1 MKELATIGVAYSED
15 EVENLVNEAKEW
27 ISKEHLFSSMLQQ
40 NLRLSIAF
48 VVECFLYE
56 HHCYRKYSDYLD
68 ESVEGFVYIFPSILS
83 SMSADIPSARA

>member
-1 MKELATIGVAYSED
+1 MTKSGFFCVLQSPCLLY
-15 EVENLVNEAKEW
+15 
-27 ISKEHLFSSMLQQ
+27 HLFPSMLQQ

-68 ESVEGFVYIFPSILS
+68 ESAEDFFNIFPSILS